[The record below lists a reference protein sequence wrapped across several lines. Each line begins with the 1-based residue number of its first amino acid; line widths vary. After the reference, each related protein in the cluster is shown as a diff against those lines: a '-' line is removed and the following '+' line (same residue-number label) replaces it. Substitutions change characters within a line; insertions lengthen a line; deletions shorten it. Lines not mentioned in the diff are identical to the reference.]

1 MNIFLTGASS
11 GIGQALAKEFA
22 ANGATLGLVAR
33 REDKLKELIAELPN
47 PELHTAIVC
56 DVTDRDRLIEEAR
69 KFDEACGGVDIAV
82 ACAGISVG
90 VKTQYRE
97 DLDVF
102 DKVFDTNVFAMAS
115 TFHAFIDPMIKRK
128 RGTLVGIASVAGIRG
143 LPGSEAYCASK
154 SAAITYCESLRVE
167 MQKYGVKVV
176 TISPG
181 FVKTPL
187 TAHNPY
193 KMPFIMEPEAFA
205 KEAVKVIRSA
215 KSTPRFHGKWAF
227 CQKFFASSRT
237 GSSIRFWLPVSKNR
251 ALAPPERRRPKT
263 DRSLKSLRTR
273 FRPSTKQTKTS
284 EVLKLT

>member
-205 KEAVKVIRSA
+205 KEAVKVITVGKKYATIPWEMGVLSKILRLIPNWLFDKILASRKQKPRSGTA
-215 KSTPRFHGKWAF
+215 GTSKAENR
-227 CQKFFASSRT
+227 
-237 GSSIRFWLPVSKNR
+237 PVSEKSPN
-251 ALAPPERRRPKT
+251 AVPTVNKT
-263 DRSLKSLRTR
+263 DENK
-273 FRPSTKQTKTS
+273 
-284 EVLKLT
+284 

>member
-128 RGTLVGIASVAGIRG
+128 RRNSGRNCQCRRYSRSSGKRSL
-143 LPGSEAYCASK
+143 LQPSK

-205 KEAVKVIRSA
+205 KEAVKVIMVGKKYATIPWEMGVLSKILRLIPNWLFDKILASRKQKPRSGTA
-215 KSTPRFHGKWAF
+215 GTSKAENR
-227 CQKFFASSRT
+227 
-237 GSSIRFWLPVSKNR
+237 PVSEKSPN
-251 ALAPPERRRPKT
+251 AVPTVNKT
-263 DRSLKSLRTR
+263 DENK
-273 FRPSTKQTKTS
+273 
-284 EVLKLT
+284 

>member
-187 TAHNPY
+187 IAHNPY

-205 KEAVKVIRSA
+205 KEAVKVIMVGKKYATIPWEMGVLSKILRLIPNWLFDKILASRKQKPRSGTA
-215 KSTPRFHGKWAF
+215 GTSKAENR
-227 CQKFFASSRT
+227 
-237 GSSIRFWLPVSKNR
+237 PVSEKSPN
-251 ALAPPERRRPKT
+251 AVPTVNKT
-263 DRSLKSLRTR
+263 DENK
-273 FRPSTKQTKTS
+273 
-284 EVLKLT
+284 

>member
-193 KMPFIMEPEAFA
+193 KMPFIME
-205 KEAVKVIRSA
+205 
-215 KSTPRFHGKWAF
+215 
-227 CQKFFASSRT
+227 FFASSRT

>member
-22 ANGATLGLVAR
+22 KNGATLGLVAR
-33 REDKLKELIAELPN
+33 REEKLQEVLETLPN
-47 PELHTAIVC
+47 PQLHTAIIC
-56 DVTDRDRLIEEAR
+56 DVTDRDKLIQAAR
-69 KFDEACGGVDIAV
+69 DFDQKCGGVDIAI

-97 DLDVF
+97 DLEMF
-102 DKVFDTNVFAMAS
+102 DKVFETNVFAMAS

-176 TISPG
+176 TVSPG

-193 KMPFIMEPEAFA
+193 KMPFLMEPDAFA
-205 KEAVKVIRSA
+205 KEAVKAIMGGKKYTTIPWEMGVLSKILRLIPNGIFDKILASRKQKPRATAAQTHSA
-215 KSTPRFHGKWAF
+215 EKNSEN
-227 CQKFFASSRT
+227 SN
-237 GSSIRFWLPVSKNR
+237 VSK
-251 ALAPPERRRPKT
+251 
-263 DRSLKSLRTR
+263 SH
-273 FRPSTKQTKTS
+273 
-284 EVLKLT
+284 

>member
-187 TAHNPY
+187 TSHNPY

-205 KEAVKVIRSA
+205 KEAVKVIMVGKKYATIPWEMGVLSKILRLIPNWLFDKILASRKQKPRSGTA
-215 KSTPRFHGKWAF
+215 GTSKAENR
-227 CQKFFASSRT
+227 
-237 GSSIRFWLPVSKNR
+237 PVSEKSPN
-251 ALAPPERRRPKT
+251 AVPTVNKT
-263 DRSLKSLRTR
+263 DENK
-273 FRPSTKQTKTS
+273 
-284 EVLKLT
+284 

>member
-128 RGTLVGIASVAGIRG
+128 RGTPSVAGIRG

-205 KEAVKVIRSA
+205 KEAVKVIMVGKKYATIPWEMGVLSKILRLIPNWLFDKILASRKQKPRSGTA
-215 KSTPRFHGKWAF
+215 GTSKAENR
-227 CQKFFASSRT
+227 
-237 GSSIRFWLPVSKNR
+237 PVSEKSPN
-251 ALAPPERRRPKT
+251 AVPTVNKT
-263 DRSLKSLRTR
+263 DENK
-273 FRPSTKQTKTS
+273 
-284 EVLKLT
+284 

>member
-128 RGTLVGIASVAGIRG
+128 RELWSELPVSPVFAVFREAKLIAPANPPRSRTAKAFVLKCRNT
-143 LPGSEAYCASK
+143 ASK
-154 SAAITYCESLRVE
+154 S
-167 MQKYGVKVV
+167 
-176 TISPG
+176 
-181 FVKTPL
+181 
-187 TAHNPY
+187 
-193 KMPFIMEPEAFA
+193 
-205 KEAVKVIRSA
+205 
-215 KSTPRFHGKWAF
+215 
-227 CQKFFASSRT
+227 
-237 GSSIRFWLPVSKNR
+237 
-251 ALAPPERRRPKT
+251 
-263 DRSLKSLRTR
+263 
-273 FRPSTKQTKTS
+273 
-284 EVLKLT
+284 

>member
-167 MQKYGVKVV
+167 MQKYGIRVS
-176 TISPG
+176 TICPG
-181 FVKTPL
+181 FVRTPL
-187 TAHNPY
+187 TAENPY

-205 KEAVKVIRSA
+205 KEAVKVIMVGKKYATIPWEMGVLSKILRLIPNWLFDKILASRKQKPRSGTA
-215 KSTPRFHGKWAF
+215 GTSKAENR
-227 CQKFFASSRT
+227 
-237 GSSIRFWLPVSKNR
+237 PVSEKSPN
-251 ALAPPERRRPKT
+251 AVPTVNKT
-263 DRSLKSLRTR
+263 DENK
-273 FRPSTKQTKTS
+273 
-284 EVLKLT
+284 

>member
-90 VKTQYRE
+90 VETQYRE

-167 MQKYGVKVV
+167 MQKHGVKVA

-205 KEAVKVIRSA
+205 KEAVKVIMVGKKYATIPWEMGVLSKILRLIPNWLFDKILASRKQKPRSGTA
-215 KSTPRFHGKWAF
+215 GTSKAENR
-227 CQKFFASSRT
+227 
-237 GSSIRFWLPVSKNR
+237 PVSEKSPN
-251 ALAPPERRRPKT
+251 AVPTVNKT
-263 DRSLKSLRTR
+263 DENK
-273 FRPSTKQTKTS
+273 
-284 EVLKLT
+284 

>member
-1 MNIFLTGASS
+1 
-11 GIGQALAKEFA
+11 
-22 ANGATLGLVAR
+22 
-33 REDKLKELIAELPN
+33 
-47 PELHTAIVC
+47 
-56 DVTDRDRLIEEAR
+56 
-69 KFDEACGGVDIAV
+69 
-82 ACAGISVG
+82 
-90 VKTQYRE
+90 
-97 DLDVF
+97 
-102 DKVFDTNVFAMAS
+102 MAS

-205 KEAVKVIRSA
+205 KEAVKVIMVGKKYATIPWEMGVLSKILRLIPNWLFDQILASRKQKPRSGTA
-215 KSTPRFHGKWAF
+215 GTSKAENR
-227 CQKFFASSRT
+227 
-237 GSSIRFWLPVSKNR
+237 PVSEKSPN
-251 ALAPPERRRPKT
+251 AVPTVNKT
-263 DRSLKSLRTR
+263 DENK
-273 FRPSTKQTKTS
+273 
-284 EVLKLT
+284 

>member
-187 TAHNPY
+187 TVHNPY

-205 KEAVKVIRSA
+205 KEAVKVIMVGKKYATIPWEMGVLSKILRLIPNWLFDKILASRKQKPRSGTA
-215 KSTPRFHGKWAF
+215 GTSKAENR
-227 CQKFFASSRT
+227 
-237 GSSIRFWLPVSKNR
+237 PVSEKSPN
-251 ALAPPERRRPKT
+251 AVPTVNKT
-263 DRSLKSLRTR
+263 DENK
-273 FRPSTKQTKTS
+273 
-284 EVLKLT
+284 

>member
-187 TAHNPY
+187 TARNPY

-205 KEAVKVIRSA
+205 KEAVKVIMVGKKYATIPWEMGVLSKILRLIPNWLFDKILASRKQKPRSGTA
-215 KSTPRFHGKWAF
+215 GTSKAENR
-227 CQKFFASSRT
+227 
-237 GSSIRFWLPVSKNR
+237 PVS
-251 ALAPPERRRPKT
+251 E
-263 DRSLKSLRTR
+263 KSPNAVPTVNKSDE
-273 FRPSTKQTKTS
+273 FK
-284 EVLKLT
+284 

>member
-128 RGTLVGIASVAGIRG
+128 RGTLVFAVFREAKLIAPANPPRSRTAKAFVLKCRNT
-143 LPGSEAYCASK
+143 ASK
-154 SAAITYCESLRVE
+154 S
-167 MQKYGVKVV
+167 
-176 TISPG
+176 
-181 FVKTPL
+181 
-187 TAHNPY
+187 
-193 KMPFIMEPEAFA
+193 
-205 KEAVKVIRSA
+205 
-215 KSTPRFHGKWAF
+215 
-227 CQKFFASSRT
+227 
-237 GSSIRFWLPVSKNR
+237 
-251 ALAPPERRRPKT
+251 
-263 DRSLKSLRTR
+263 
-273 FRPSTKQTKTS
+273 
-284 EVLKLT
+284 

>member
-69 KFDEACGGVDIAV
+69 KFDGACGGVDIAV

-181 FVKTPL
+181 FGKTPL

-205 KEAVKVIRSA
+205 KEAVKVIMGGKKYATIPWEMGVLSKILRLIPNWLFDKILASRKQKPRSGTA
-215 KSTPRFHGKWAF
+215 GTSKAENR
-227 CQKFFASSRT
+227 
-237 GSSIRFWLPVSKNR
+237 PVSEKSPN
-251 ALAPPERRRPKT
+251 AVPTVNKT
-263 DRSLKSLRTR
+263 DENK
-273 FRPSTKQTKTS
+273 
-284 EVLKLT
+284 

>member
-176 TISPG
+176 TISQG

-205 KEAVKVIRSA
+205 KEAVKVIMVGKKYATIPWEMGVLSQILRLIPNWLFDKILASRKQKPRSGTA
-215 KSTPRFHGKWAF
+215 GTSKAENR
-227 CQKFFASSRT
+227 
-237 GSSIRFWLPVSKNR
+237 PVSEKSPN
-251 ALAPPERRRPKT
+251 AVPTVNKT
-263 DRSLKSLRTR
+263 DENK
-273 FRPSTKQTKTS
+273 
-284 EVLKLT
+284 

>member
-1 MNIFLTGASS
+1 M
-11 GIGQALAKEFA
+11 
-22 ANGATLGLVAR
+22 
-33 REDKLKELIAELPN
+33 IAELPN
-47 PELHTAIVC
+47 LELHTAIVC

-205 KEAVKVIRSA
+205 KEAVKVIMVGKKYATIPWEMGVLSKILRLIPNWLFDKILASRKQKPRSGTA
-215 KSTPRFHGKWAF
+215 GTSKAENR
-227 CQKFFASSRT
+227 
-237 GSSIRFWLPVSKNR
+237 PVSEKSPDAVPTVN
-251 ALAPPERRRPKT
+251 KT
-263 DRSLKSLRTR
+263 DENK
-273 FRPSTKQTKTS
+273 
-284 EVLKLT
+284 

>member
-128 RGTLVGIASVAGIRG
+128 RGTLVGIAC
-143 LPGSEAYCASK
+143 LLY
-154 SAAITYCESLRVE
+154 T
-167 MQKYGVKVV
+167 
-176 TISPG
+176 SPS
-181 FVKTPL
+181 P
-187 TAHNPY
+187 
-193 KMPFIMEPEAFA
+193 
-205 KEAVKVIRSA
+205 
-215 KSTPRFHGKWAF
+215 
-227 CQKFFASSRT
+227 SR
-237 GSSIRFWLPVSKNR
+237 
-251 ALAPPERRRPKT
+251 
-263 DRSLKSLRTR
+263 
-273 FRPSTKQTKTS
+273 
-284 EVLKLT
+284 